1 MPAAG
6 RSGRSSDVRPV
17 RPSNMPPPPLSRSRG
32 TQLHPGRPAARDGPA
47 AAVQGHPRD
56 RGQAGGVLLER
67 TTRSV
72 ALTAA
77 GAVLLEEARAALE
90 AVAAAGHRAARAG
103 QPDRRLVVAIKADG
117 DGGQLPA
124 IIAAYERDR
133 PPCRS
138 WSRRPAGAGRWRCCT
153 TRPTCPA
160 LGPVPRSVLIPIP
173 GNGRVSPR
181 RCITAALCY
190 D

>member
-1 MPAAG
+1 
-6 RSGRSSDVRPV
+6 
-17 RPSNMPPPPLSRSRG
+17 MPPPPLSRSRG

-90 AVAAAGHRAARAG
+90 AVAAAGHRAAG

-160 LGPVPRSVLIPIP
+160 LGPFPDRFSSPSLEMAAYHPE
-173 GNGRVSPR
+173 GASPR
-181 RCITAALCY
+181 PCATTKAIWPSSRPTHPNLTRSTGTIV
-190 D
+190 

>member
-1 MPAAG
+1 
-6 RSGRSSDVRPV
+6 V
-17 RPSNMPPPPLSRSRG
+17 
-32 TQLHPGRPAARDGPA
+32 
-47 AAVQGHPRD
+47 
-56 RGQAGGVLLER
+56 VLLER

-138 WSRRPAGAGRWRCCT
+138 W
-153 TRPTCPA
+153 
-160 LGPVPRSVLIPIP
+160 
-173 GNGRVSPR
+173 
-181 RCITAALCY
+181 
-190 D
+190 